1 MDHDTTLKKFLLDKA
16 EERWEK
22 AEAEIQR
29 RKEAFENRQESA
41 AATSLNQVISK
52 YMEKI
57 LIFQQVD
64 LSLPYFSTKKPSR
77 TSGKS
82 QALKRPKS
90 LLTSS
95 LRWRTKTSHF
105 STVC

>member
-52 YMEKI
+52 SMEKNS
-57 LIFQQVD
+57 D
-64 LSLPYFSTKKPSR
+64 FSTSR
-77 TSGKS
+77 SIFT
-82 QALKRPKS
+82 L
-90 LLTSS
+90 
-95 LRWRTKTSHF
+95 F
-105 STVC
+105 

>member
-52 YMEKI
+52 SM
-57 LIFQQVD
+57 
-64 LSLPYFSTKKPSR
+64 KK
-77 TSGKS
+77 
-82 QALKRPKS
+82 
-90 LLTSS
+90 
-95 LRWRTKTSHF
+95 F
-105 STVC
+105 